1 MNTKEESTQLS
12 TATQFTQADI
22 PGMLET
28 VVKKIKLLKKGVE
41 DKPQTTEQL
50 DGFGKINDI
59 KDVDTLIKA
68 YSSVTN
74 RQKCYDEA
82 AKEMLPE
89 GVKKPVFKLNGFSAD
104 QWLADIKKRTVEVGF
119 QQELAKLNKVKTK
132 LEANLSAEAKLAK
145 DLKDIANIL
154 VD

>member
-1 MNTKEESTQLS
+1 MNTKAESTQLS
-12 TATQFTQADI
+12 TAKQFTQADI
-22 PGMLET
+22 PAMLET

-41 DKPQTTEQL
+41 DKPQTTGEL

-89 GVKKPVFKLNGFSAD
+89 GVKKPVFKLNGFSAE

>member
-1 MNTKEESTQLS
+1 MSTEAKNTGV
-12 TATQFTQADI
+12 AVAGQFTQADI
-22 PGMLET
+22 PNMLET
-28 VVKKIKLLKKGVE
+28 VVAKIKLLKAGVE
-41 DKPQTTEQL
+41 DKPQTTGEL

-59 KDVDTLIKA
+59 KDVGTLIKA
-68 YSSVTN
+68 YSSVDN

-89 GVKKPVFKLNGFSAD
+89 GVKKPTFKLNSFSAE
-104 QWLADIKKRTVEVGF
+104 QWKADIKKRTVEVGF
-119 QQELAKLNKVKTK
+119 QQELDKLNKVKTK

>member
-1 MNTKEESTQLS
+1 MDTKTNQLS
-12 TATQFTQADI
+12 TANQFTQADI
-22 PGMLET
+22 PRLLET
-28 VVKKIKLLKKGVE
+28 VVNKINILKKGVE
-41 DKPQTTEQL
+41 DKPQTTGEL

-59 KDVDTLIKA
+59 KDVSTLIKA

-82 AKEMLPE
+82 AKELLPE
-89 GVKKPVFKLNGFSAD
+89 GVKKPTFKLNSFSAD
-104 QWLADIKKRTVEVGF
+104 QWKSDIKKRTVEVGF
-119 QQELAKLNKVKTK
+119 QQELNKLNKVKEK

-145 DLKDIANIL
+145 DLKDISNIL